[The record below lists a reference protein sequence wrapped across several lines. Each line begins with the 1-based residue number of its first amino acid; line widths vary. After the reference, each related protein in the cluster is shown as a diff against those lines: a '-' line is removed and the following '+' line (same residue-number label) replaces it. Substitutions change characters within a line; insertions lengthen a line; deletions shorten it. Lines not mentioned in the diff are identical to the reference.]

1 MAIDGQTPFPVP
13 NSTVSFWRAQPDKLD
28 DHRSTENLPSEC
40 DIVIIGAGYA
50 GASVAYHLLE
60 NNPAPPSIVILEA
73 RQACSGATGRNG
85 GHLKPSLYASIGNM
99 SAKHGLEAAIELAEF
114 EKAHLH
120 AIKELVEK
128 ENIDCDFQL
137 TRAFDVFLSQAQSEK
152 VKNDIEALRKAGVSL
167 HDVQYTP
174 ESSAEDVCGVN
185 NAKGCA
191 SFTAGS
197 IWPYRLIIHLLRIA
211 LSRGV
216 NLQTHTP
223 VSEISETP
231 DSSTNR
237 WTVTTSSRGSITAK
251 KVIFAT
257 NAYTSALLP
266 QYTGKIVPV
275 RGICSRIITPKNNPS
290 PYLPNTYS
298 LRWSP
303 TIYDYLIPRP
313 DGSIVVGGARADY
326 LSNLSNWYNVVDD
339 SKLIE
344 PAKDYFDGYMQR
356 HFRGWKDSGAYTDR
370 VWTGVMG
377 YSSDY
382 LPHVGCVPGKPEQY
396 IIAGFTGHGMPQ
408 VFLSAKGISKM
419 IRENRSF
426 EESGVPRLYKTSE
439 ERLRSTE
446 NAILA
451 AVEGDTVKAQL

>member
-1 MAIDGQTPFPVP
+1 MTIDDKTPFPVP

-28 DHRSTENLPSEC
+28 DHRSTEGLPSEC
-40 DIVIIGAGYA
+40 DIVIVGAGYA
-50 GASVAYHLLE
+50 GASVAYHLLD

-85 GHLKPSLYASIGNM
+85 GHLKPSLYASMGNM
-99 SAKHGLEAAIELAEF
+99 SAKYGLEAAVELAEF

-120 AIKELVEK
+120 SIKDLVEK

-137 TRAFDVFLSQAQSEK
+137 TRAFDVFLSRTQSEK
-152 VKNDIEALRKAGVSL
+152 VKNDIEALRMAGVL
-167 HDVQYTP
+167 LPDVQYTP
-174 ESSAEDVCGVN
+174 ESKAENVCGVK
-185 NAKGCA
+185 NAKGCT

-223 VSEISETP
+223 VSKISETP
-231 DSSTNR
+231 DPFTNR
-237 WTVTTSSRGSITAK
+237 WTVTTSSRGSIKAK

-266 QYTGKIVPV
+266 QYKGKIVPV
-275 RGICSRIITPKNNPS
+275 RGICSRIVTPENKLS

-326 LSNLSNWYNVVDD
+326 LSDLSNWYNVIDD

-356 HFRGWKDSGAYTDR
+356 HFHGWEDSGAYTDR

-382 LPHVGCVPGKPEQY
+382 LPHVGCVPGKPELY

-419 IRENRSF
+419 IRENRPF
-426 EESGVPRLYKTSE
+426 KETGVPRLYETSE
-439 ERLRSTE
+439 ARLKSTE

-451 AVEGDTVKAQL
+451 AVEGGTLKAQL